1 MLQLDNE
8 TPFETHLS
16 VMPDATG
23 VDTLFVALKATF
35 TLGSRVQLA
44 EEQVPVVVAD
54 QYLGEPGVSSLEAAG
69 EVHLARPGT
78 DLVLTGEA
86 VAPGA
91 RPVDRLDVAV
101 MAAGRGKVVRVF
113 GDRQWY
119 SGATGVQPGRPRP
132 FVRMPLVYERAFG
145 GAMDGAG
152 AGAGAFE
159 PRNPVGVGFWAGRPA
174 SGAVGRPV
182 PNLEDPRQLLQAPG
196 DRPPPACFAPVAP
209 SWQPRAGFA
218 GTYDRQWQRT
228 RSPLLPADFDARF
241 FNVAPPELTFPG
253 HLQGGEPVQ
262 VSGVSPDGLLSFHL
276 PVCRLVATVA
286 LGRDLQRPPLSLEK
300 VHIQP
305 GEGRLCLLWRAA
317 LPCDKQAM
325 KVRAVHVGL
334 QELSMS

>member
-23 VDTLFVALKATF
+23 VDTLFVVLKATF
-35 TLGSRVQLA
+35 ALGRQLEIA
-44 EEQVPVVVAD
+44 EEQEPVVVAD
-54 QYLGEPGVSSLEAAG
+54 ACKGEPGASSLEVAG

-78 DLVLTGEA
+78 DVVLTGEA
-86 VAPGA
+86 VAPGG
-91 RPVDRLDVAV
+91 RPVDRLDVTV
-101 MAAGRGKVVRVF
+101 VVAGQGKAVRVF

-119 SGATGVQPGRPRP
+119 SGAMGIQPGSPRP
-132 FVRMPLVYERAFG
+132 FARMPLVYERAFG
-145 GAMDGAG
+145 GAMEGSV
-152 AGAGAFE
+152 AFE
-159 PRNPVGVGFWAGRPA
+159 ARNPVGVGVWADRPA
-174 SGAVGRPV
+174 SEAVGRPV
-182 PNLEDPRQLLQAPG
+182 PNLEDPRRLLQAPG
-196 DRPPPACFAPVAP
+196 DRPPPACFGPVAP

-218 GTYDRQWQRT
+218 GTYDQQWQRT
-228 RSPLLPADFDARF
+228 RAPLLPVDFDARF